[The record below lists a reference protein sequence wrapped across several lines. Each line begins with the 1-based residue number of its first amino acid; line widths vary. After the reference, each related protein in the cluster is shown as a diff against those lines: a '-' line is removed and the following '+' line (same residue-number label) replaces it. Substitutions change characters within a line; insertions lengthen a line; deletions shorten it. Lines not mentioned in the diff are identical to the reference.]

1 MGYNLYIIDPDGS
14 INTIEWTK
22 KDKPTFEDMYP
33 LIGCDTIQ
41 ISTVYLPE
49 FSNRK
54 DGYVQIHIDEEGLFK
69 DPVPQ
74 VNRRITSAWYKWQ
87 EKTGHMCIPGD
98 QIRGKVAIIQ
108 KTDAAERK
116 AAPVKQ

>member
-14 INTIEWTK
+14 INTIQWTK

-54 DGYVQIHIDEEGLFK
+54 
-69 DPVPQ
+69 
-74 VNRRITSAWYKWQ
+74 
-87 EKTGHMCIPGD
+87 
-98 QIRGKVAIIQ
+98 AI
-108 KTDAAERK
+108 
-116 AAPVKQ
+116 